1 MMGTGSMV
9 GEPRRTWASE
19 YGSFL
24 TMGIQLALAV
34 VAFFFLGRWL
44 DGVFGCAPWL
54 MLAGLAVGIVGGLI
68 QFFRVALA
76 LGKKEN
82 KETED
87 QKAEHDH

>member
-1 MMGTGSMV
+1 ME
-9 GEPRRTWASE
+9 GEPRRTSASE
-19 YGSFL
+19 YGPFL

-44 DGVFGCAPWL
+44 DALFGCAPWL
-54 MLAGLAVGIVGGLI
+54 MLAGLALGIVGGLV

-76 LGKKEN
+76 LGKKED

-87 QKAEHDH
+87 HKADHDR